1 MLPVTIG
8 VPRTSQVPNK
18 STEKSG
24 KRLPVVTNEENPGD
38 VNKCRKSDMEIY
50 DSQTQKN

>member
-18 STEKSG
+18 STEILG
-24 KRLPVVTNEENPGD
+24 NYIVCVNEEIQ
-38 VNKCRKSDMEIY
+38 EILTPE
-50 DSQTQKN
+50 ST